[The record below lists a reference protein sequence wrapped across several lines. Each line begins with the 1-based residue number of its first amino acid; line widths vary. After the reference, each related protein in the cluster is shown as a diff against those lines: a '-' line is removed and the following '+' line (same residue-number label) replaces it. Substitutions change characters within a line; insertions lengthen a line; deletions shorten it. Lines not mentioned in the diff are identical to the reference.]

1 MNAAKV
7 ATAAIFIVS
16 LAACSSTTGPAAGVT
31 PPGSRAADHAQ
42 TTAAMPSPTAATA
55 TTDQRPV
62 ITDAGRPPVPGSVNN
77 ADPNSVARAVV
88 ITTNQ
93 FDTRTDTSSLDAL
106 RRAGRWLT
114 PALLAGSLAVPQR
127 TDAAWTALAGHHGYT
142 TVDHLELANEYGQ
155 PPDTSITAC
164 VQISYQVEEIGR
176 DGWRSA
182 GTGPLLARMRMTK
195 IGTRWQV
202 NAFD

>member
-7 ATAAIFIVS
+7 ATAAILIVS

-62 ITDAGRPPVPGSVNN
+62 ITDAGRPPVPGNVNN

-127 TDAAWTALAGHHGYT
+127 ADAAWTVLAGYHGYT
-142 TVDHLELANEYGQ
+142 TVDHIELANEYGQ
-155 PPDTSITAC
+155 PTNTADTYYI
-164 VQISYQVEEIGR
+164 QISYQVHDLAR
-176 DGWRSA
+176 DGWRDSRA
-182 GTGPLLARMRMTK
+182 GPQLVRMQLIK
-195 IGTRWQV
+195 QDGGWKV
-202 NAFD
+202 KAFD

>member
-1 MNAAKV
+1 VNAAKV

-42 TTAAMPSPTAATA
+42 TTAAMPSPTAAAA

-62 ITDAGRPPVPGSVNN
+62 ITDAGRPPVPGNVNN

-127 TDAAWTALAGHHGYT
+127 TDAAWTTLVTHRGYT
-142 TVDHLELANEYGQ
+142 TVDHIELANEYGQ
-155 PPDTSITAC
+155 PPNTATTQYI
-164 VQISYQVEEIGR
+164 QISYQVHDLGR
-176 DGWRSA
+176 DSCRGSD
-182 GTGPLLARMRMTK
+182 TGPQLARLQLIK
-195 IGTRWQV
+195 QDNSWKV
-202 NAFD
+202 KAFD

>member
-1 MNAAKV
+1 VNAAKA
-7 ATAAIFIVS
+7 ATAAILIVS
-16 LAACSSTTGPAAGVT
+16 LAACSSTTGPVAGVT
-31 PPGSRAADHAQ
+31 PPGSRAADHAP

-62 ITDAGRPPVPGSVNN
+62 ITDAGRTPVPGNVNN
-77 ADPNSVARAVV
+77 ADPNWVAQAVV

-114 PALLAGSLAVPQR
+114 PALLAGSLAVPDR
-127 TDAAWTALAGHHGYT
+127 TDSTWTMLVRHRGFT
-142 TVDHLELANEYGQ
+142 IVDHVKLANEYGQ
-155 PPDTSITAC
+155 PANISTTSH
-164 VQISYQVEEIGR
+164 VQISYQVQAIGR

-182 GTGPLLARMRMTK
+182 DIGRQLARVHLIKSGHT
-195 IGTRWQV
+195 WQV